1 MDAMRT
7 TPSPPGFIGVV
18 SASQWHVVSAV
29 TLAVCWG
36 SFALVWAVGALY
48 NARHG
53 PAALRRSGPPY
64 AWMVVAVAVW
74 LVFRAVPGGGWNS
87 LTLGTSW
94 VRAPGL
100 IILVVATAFTLWAR
114 VVLGTMWSSLV
125 VEKEHHQLR
134 TDGPYAITRHPIYTG
149 MVGMLLGTALLA
161 GLGPWAVVLAVG
173 ILLVEIKLHAE
184 ERLLV
189 EVFGGQYE
197 RYRRE
202 VPQLVPG
209 LRRPGT
215 R

>member
-1 MDAMRT
+1 M
-7 TPSPPGFIGVV
+7 
-18 SASQWHVVSAV
+18 VSAV
-29 TLAVCWG
+29 ALGVCWG
-36 SFALVWAVGALY
+36 SFGLVWVVGAVY

-53 PAALRRSGPPY
+53 PMARRRSGPQY
-64 AWMVVAVAVW
+64 AWILVVAAAW
-74 LVFRAVPGGGWNS
+74 LVFRAVPHSDWSS

-114 VVLGTMWSSLV
+114 LVLGTMWSSSV

-161 GLGPWAVVLAVG
+161 GLGPWAVLLALG
-173 ILLVEIKLHAE
+173 ILFIEIKLHAE
-184 ERLLV
+184 ERLLG
-189 EVFGGQYE
+189 EVFGGDYE
-197 RYRRE
+197 QYRRA

-209 LRRPGT
+209 LRRPTT